1 MRRKTAAPPSSL
13 LDPITKIP
21 YCQVKHVCPVLFFFS
36 LCPAP
41 VPFFLYSSF
50 LLPVLFLSF
59 PLSCSL
65 SVVYFSK
72 GYCPCLSSHSFL
84 VLLIPL
90 SQSVSL
96 CFSLILC
103 PFSLLSIPS
112 YVLLPVPLL
121 LFIPLSCSLS
131 LFFLPPSVLP
141 PITVF
146 PPPFLLWGK
155 VAIPEEKESSIQPA
169 PGEQPL
175 PPHQQ
180 DGRAS
185 GRPQG
190 AAKEPETSICQQ
202 ELPRRQRPRDVTHA
216 DARGSCW
223 PGQRQSESC
232 WGCRSGETDLPCLQ
246 GGLGVW

>member
-1 MRRKTAAPPSSL
+1 M
-13 LDPITKIP
+13 
-21 YCQVKHVCPVLFFFS
+21 
-36 LCPAP
+36 
-41 VPFFLYSSF
+41 
-50 LLPVLFLSF
+50 
-59 PLSCSL
+59 
-65 SVVYFSK
+65 
-72 GYCPCLSSHSFL
+72 
-84 VLLIPL
+84 
-90 SQSVSL
+90 SL

-103 PFSLLSIPS
+103 PFLLSIPS

-121 LFIPLSCSLS
+121 LFIPLSCFLS

-175 PPHQQ
+175 PPRQQ

-190 AAKEPETSICQQ
+190 AAKKPETSICQQ

-216 DARGSCW
+216 DDRGPCW

-246 GGLGVW
+246 GGLGVWRAPSPFWVRRCCLSPCLHEGRILWAARGATGQKAKKIAKTQPCLQGQTQTSYALT